1 MTRLADC
8 KQEEDKKVLIMGS
21 PLLTVLI
28 IISFPTSSS
37 QPPAASHPALVTTL
51 IIPGRDSSNSPFM
64 FLLYIYDL
72 FLTIDPNDALGTN
85 FPRISWMLSPVS
97 PRVCTDRSSNNRP
110 GSAGKRGWG
119 KFVDDLWP
127 LASDPVHLQTVREGA
142 EREPVGAAEEP
153 QQGGLHRGLPPGCD
167 HTIFI
172 ENYVRKEKENVECLG
187 VIWKCGWY
195 SKLDNWDQFLSG
207 GAWWAAWHS
216 LLPGLYREEPWQD
229 VLLGLISTHTK

>member
-1 MTRLADC
+1 MMHLVQISRELVECCPQSARESVQTGPQTTGQAA
-8 KQEEDKKVLIMGS
+8 QEKEDEVN
-21 PLLTVLI
+21 LLT
-28 IISFPTSSS
+28 TS
-37 QPPAASHPALVTTL
+37 
-51 IIPGRDSSNSPFM
+51 N
-64 FLLYIYDL
+64 
-72 FLTIDPNDALGTN
+72 
-85 FPRISWMLSPVS
+85 
-97 PRVCTDRSSNNRP
+97 
-110 GSAGKRGWG
+110 
-119 KFVDDLWP
+119 LWP